1 MGKEQ
6 VSNLHEDHMTL
17 LALAKAAFRAE
28 DSAMW
33 KLDTESAFEAHGDA
47 CDALWNELRRQCGA
61 YSDLPPVDLPLSPQ
75 KQMVRIRKEA
85 FQMLKSRL
93 PDLIEEALGGA
104 A

>member
-1 MGKEQ
+1 MEKDQISG
-6 VSNLHEDHMTL
+6 LHEDHMTL

-28 DSAMW
+28 DSAM
-33 KLDTESAFEAHGDA
+33 KLDMEAAFEAHGDA

-85 FQMLKSRL
+85 FQMLKARL
-93 PDLIEEALGGA
+93 PDLIEEALNQ
-104 A
+104 